1 MISITTQLHLCVKLN
16 LKGFVFSTLLSMK
29 YIKAGFSDLRFLC
42 ALEKQNAK
50 WALLFC
56 LQICHLFRQKKLKQ
70 SLCVNYWKSFLEH
83 LIVAYQF
90 LLALKRFSC
99 FILLRENVTDSW
111 VILLVDFCILS
122 YTWTDRRTCFVLMLL
137 LFNFG
142 VGLFTLLLYVSCGLV
157 WLSWLSCMHART
169 KDELS

>member
-1 MISITTQLHLCVKLN
+1 MFSVLYFQWSILRLVSQ
-16 LKGFVFSTLLSMK
+16 
-29 YIKAGFSDLRFLC
+29 ILRFLC

-56 LQICHLFRQKKLKQ
+56 LETLPSFLPKNQNGAFVWITD
-70 SLCVNYWKSFLEH
+70 KSFLKH

-142 VGLFTLLLYVSCGLV
+142 VGLFYFVAVC
-157 WLSWLSCMHART
+157 
-169 KDELS
+169 